1 MSKDEVWKDVL
12 DFEGLYK
19 VSDKGNIYSME
30 RKNSIGKKCGGRM
43 LRPSYHTN
51 GYLQVDLRKDG
62 IRISKLI
69 HRLVAEAFIPNTNS
83 HLEINHKDENKTN
96 NNVEN
101 LEWCT
106 REYNMNHGTRNA
118 RASQTQ
124 SKKVKAINI
133 KTGEVLAFN
142 SGKEAKSKGGYSRG
156 CVSQA
161 CQGIYCGGNIY
172 RGHRWSY
179 E

>member
-1 MSKDEVWKDVL
+1 MSKDETWRDVHGY
-12 DFEGLYK
+12 EGLYK
-19 VSDKGNIYSME
+19 VSNKGNVRSVDRINHIGRKYS
-30 RKNSIGKKCGGRM
+30 GRM
-43 LRPSYHTN
+43 LRPRYHTN
-51 GYLQVDLRKDG
+51 GYLQVDLRKGG
-62 IRISKLI
+62 IRKSKLI
-69 HRLVAEAFIPNTNS
+69 HRLVAEVFIPNQNNY
-83 HLEINHKDENKTN
+83 LEINHKDEDKSN

-133 KTGEVLAFN
+133 KTGEVIAFN

>member
-1 MSKDEVWKDVL
+1 MSEGEVWRDIKGYEGQYQVSNKGDVRSI
-12 DFEGLYK
+12 DRINHIGRR
-19 VSDKGNIYSME
+19 YS
-30 RKNSIGKKCGGRM
+30 GRT
-43 LRPSYHTN
+43 LRPRYHTN

-62 IRISKLI
+62 IRKSKLI
-69 HRLVAEAFIPNTNS
+69 HRLVAEVFIPNQNNY
-83 HLEINHKDENKTN
+83 LEINHKDENKTN
-96 NNVEN
+96 NYVEN

-106 REYNMNHGTRNA
+106 KEYNMNHGTQKE
-118 RASQTQ
+118 RASQTR
-124 SKKVKAINI
+124 SKKVKAINV
-133 KTGEVLAFN
+133 KTGEVLTFS

-161 CQGIYCGGNIY
+161 CQGIYCGGNLY